1 LLEPHFKSLIS
12 LAFDDGKN
20 AAPGPVRVRPAPTP
34 AGAVAL
40 DAPPCCNGV
49 NRNRGS
55 AAMAKGSFW
64 LVKSEPA
71 KYAFADLERDGR
83 TVWDGVR
90 NNQAALYLKA
100 MKTGDQ
106 ALYYHSQE
114 GLAVVGIAEVSREAF
129 PDPTDSAGRFVA
141 VELRPVRALAKPVT
155 LAEMKA
161 NPALAGMAMFRQFRL
176 SVSPVTPE
184 EWAEIMKMAG

>member
-1 LLEPHFKSLIS
+1 MS
-12 LAFDDGKN
+12 
-20 AAPGPVRVRPAPTP
+20 
-34 AGAVAL
+34 
-40 DAPPCCNGV
+40 
-49 NRNRGS
+49 
-55 AAMAKGSFW
+55 KGSFW

-71 KYAFADLERDGR
+71 KYAFADLQRDGA

-100 MKTGDQ
+100 MKSGDQ
-106 ALYYHSQE
+106 VLYYHSQE

-129 PDPTDSAGRFVA
+129 PDPTDASNRFVA
-141 VELRPVRALAKPVT
+141 VELKPVRPLAKPVT

-176 SVSPVTPE
+176 SVCPVTPD
-184 EWAEIMKMAG
+184 EWDAILAMAA